1 MSSGMSQTV
10 GGGSLAG
17 MIGADPEQLSNLGA
31 TLLRQREV
39 VEGIVTLV
47 STSLANTLWSGP
59 ARQIFESEWQSSFR
73 LALTRLGEAFEVG
86 GRDCQ
91 MRAQELRRVMG
102 SA

>member
-1 MSSGMSQTV
+1 MASGVSQTM
-10 GGGSLAG
+10 GAGSLVG

-47 STSLANTLWSGP
+47 SSSLANTLWSGP
-59 ARQIFESEWQSSFR
+59 ARQVFESEWQSSFR
-73 LALTRLGEAFEVG
+73 LALTRLGEAFDVA